1 MPLYFYEE
9 NPMPETSPRGRLAR
23 AALLLAVA
31 TITSRLL
38 GYVEIALLYAQVGQ
52 NRYTDAFQVA
62 FSVPDFTYNL
72 LVGGILASAFIPV
85 FGGYLAKGEDDEGW
99 HVASILFNLICLLLV
114 VMIAFGMLY
123 APQFVR
129 ILAPG
134 FDANTVALTA
144 HLMRI
149 MFFQALFL
157 GMAGLMIG
165 VLNSHNRFTGNA
177 LSIMFYNVPV
187 VLVGLYF
194 IRYPALLANP
204 GRIVAY
210 YSIGVM
216 AGAAVSLVV
225 QLSEMLKLGV
235 RYRPVLGLRNPGVK
249 LFGILVF
256 PVLISQSVAYFN
268 TFVTQYLASS
278 LPGGELA
285 ASKLAL
291 RIMMIPLGLFA
302 TSIGVAIFPTMT
314 EQVAQGRWDDFR
326 RSISLGL
333 RTTNFLTFP
342 AAAGLVAIGL
352 PITRLF
358 FQFGNVTS
366 QDAALTSAALFWY
379 SFGIIGYSAEIM
391 LTRAFYAIRD
401 TLTPVLVTF
410 GMIALSVVL
419 SFLLVKPMGVAG
431 LALAYSAAGVV
442 EMFALLTILRIR
454 IGRIDGRRIL
464 SSGIGTIT
472 ASVALGIASYYTADR
487 LQRLLGVTHKLPQ
500 LVAVSGSIAV
510 GILVYFVVA
519 YLLRME
525 EMQFTLEMLGRRFH
539 IRRAKAEA

>member
-342 AAAGLVAIGL
+342 AGLVAIGL

-500 LVAVSGSIAV
+500 LAAVSGSIAV